1 MVVPR
6 ILELKANISFTSF
19 GFVLRIF
26 VQALGDNLSV
36 RPNMRIS
43 GAASV
48 TPWTQS
54 LDVEYRYMGSLYDSR
69 SMRWGHE
76 PQQIEDEDEKENED
90 EKLDEEDEEEHEKTP
105 HGRVAQRNKAQK

>member
-1 MVVPR
+1 MPR

-36 RPNMRIS
+36 HPNMRIS
-43 GAASV
+43 GAVSV

-54 LDVEYRYMGSLYDSR
+54 LHVEYRFRGSLYDSR

-76 PQQIEDEDEKENED
+76 PQQIENEKEDEDELHEEEE
-90 EKLDEEDEEEHEKTP
+90 EKEDEEEHGKTP